1 MFSLQNIEEMMGY
14 GRTDEAAVQLDA
26 YIEVHTNDD
35 KAYFLRG
42 KLMWRMGKRRHAMSD
57 SPPPISI
64 NPDSPASHALEPAH
78 DIMAFFNTDLMN
90 P

>member
-42 KLMWRMGKRRHAMSD
+42 KLMWQIGR
-57 SPPPISI
+57 
-64 NPDSPASHALEPAH
+64 AH
-78 DIMAFFNTDLMN
+78 V
-90 P
+90 